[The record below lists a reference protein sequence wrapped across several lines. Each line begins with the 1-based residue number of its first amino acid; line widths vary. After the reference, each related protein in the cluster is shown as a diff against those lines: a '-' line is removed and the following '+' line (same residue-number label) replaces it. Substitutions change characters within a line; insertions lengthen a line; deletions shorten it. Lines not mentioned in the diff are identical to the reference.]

1 VFDIKT
7 IEVPVGGGSVS
18 LETGRFARQA
28 DGAVMVRMG
37 DTMVLV
43 TAVMSKSAKPGD
55 FLPLSVEYQEK
66 TYSTGRIPGGYF
78 KRENRPTELEI
89 LTSRIIDRPI
99 RPLFDDHCRF
109 EIQVVATVVSMDK
122 ENDPGLCAL
131 LGASAALM
139 ISNIPWDGPVAA
151 VRVGR
156 IDDKLV
162 LNPKFSEME
171 KSTLDITVVVGRD
184 GVVMV
189 EGQGQF
195 VSEEVMVEALMFAQ
209 KEAQPMLVAQE
220 QLARELAPIKREIP
234 QPQDDK
240 ALEKRIIKLATPGL
254 KKALT
259 VLTKHERYAAVAE
272 VKAKVLEDLGEE
284 YAGKGEEIG
293 RHFKHLQKKMV
304 RDMVFNTGK
313 RLDGRTTTE
322 VRPIDCQVGVL
333 PRVHGSALF
342 TRGETQALVAITLGT
357 SADEQRLETLM
368 GEEVRSYLLHYN
380 FPSFSVG
387 EVKPMRGPSRRDTGH
402 GKLAERGTKRIL
414 PAYEQFPYTIR
425 SVSEIL
431 ESNGSSSM
439 ATVCGTCLGLMDAG
453 VPITEMVAGI
463 AMGLM
468 KEDDK
473 VAVLTDI
480 LGDEDH
486 LGDMDFKVIG
496 GDNGITAI
504 QMDIKISGLSREILT
519 KSLNQAR
526 DARLHIL
533 GKMRE
538 ALTEPR
544 SDLSAYAPRITTI
557 HINPDRIRDLIGPGG
572 KNIKGIIE
580 ATGASIDVTDDG
592 TVRVAAIDP
601 ESGAKALALVKGYTE
616 EAEIGKIYYGKVVKI
631 TDFGAFVNIMPGT
644 DGLCH
649 ISEMA
654 RRRVKTVD
662 EVMHEGDEVPVK
674 VLGVDEKNGKIR
686 LSHIAALE
694 DLGKA

>member
-1 VFDIKT
+1 
-7 IEVPVGGGSVS
+7 
-18 LETGRFARQA
+18 
-28 DGAVMVRMG
+28 
-37 DTMVLV
+37 
-43 TAVMSKSAKPGD
+43 
-55 FLPLSVEYQEK
+55 
-66 TYSTGRIPGGYF
+66 
-78 KRENRPTELEI
+78 
-89 LTSRIIDRPI
+89 
-99 RPLFDDHCRF
+99 
-109 EIQVVATVVSMDK
+109 
-122 ENDPGLCAL
+122 
-131 LGASAALM
+131 
-139 ISNIPWDGPVAA
+139 
-151 VRVGR
+151 
-156 IDDKLV
+156 
-162 LNPKFSEME
+162 
-171 KSTLDITVVVGRD
+171 
-184 GVVMV
+184 
-189 EGQGQF
+189 
-195 VSEEVMVEALMFAQ
+195 
-209 KEAQPMLVAQE
+209 
-220 QLARELAPIKREIP
+220 
-234 QPQDDK
+234 
-240 ALEKRIIKLATPGL
+240 
-254 KKALT
+254 
-259 VLTKHERYAAVAE
+259 
-272 VKAKVLEDLGEE
+272 
-284 YAGKGEEIG
+284 
-293 RHFKHLQKKMV
+293 
-304 RDMVFNTGK
+304 
-313 RLDGRTTTE
+313 
-322 VRPIDCQVGVL
+322 
-333 PRVHGSALF
+333 
-342 TRGETQALVAITLGT
+342 
-357 SADEQRLETLM
+357 
-368 GEEVRSYLLHYN
+368 
-380 FPSFSVG
+380 
-387 EVKPMRGPSRRDTGH
+387 MRGPSRRDTGH

-538 ALTEPR
+538 ALSEPR